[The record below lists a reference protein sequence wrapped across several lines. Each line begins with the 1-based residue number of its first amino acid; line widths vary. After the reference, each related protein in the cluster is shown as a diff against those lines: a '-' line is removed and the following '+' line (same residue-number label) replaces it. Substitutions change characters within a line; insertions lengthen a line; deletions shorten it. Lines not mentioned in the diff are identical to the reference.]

1 MSLISPKVVTGLM
14 GLIFLQHLD
23 HLVMIF
29 NSLYLSLVS
38 HMCACIFFCF
48 VLVSDLCACI
58 CLLSFKVE
66 LNIFGL
72 SDRYYL
78 LDSINLLT
86 KYKTSDMLWLKS

>member
-1 MSLISPKVVTGLM
+1 
-14 GLIFLQHLD
+14 
-23 HLVMIF
+23 
-29 NSLYLSLVS
+29 
-38 HMCACIFFCF
+38 MCACIFFF
-48 VLVSDLCACI
+48 LLVSDMCACI